1 MNKVYPVSIPI
12 KKDDEMYGLIKFS
25 VCILFI
31 CVCMCVGLIIMIT
44 LLIENNT
51 KDGSNII

>member
-12 KKDDEMYGLIKFS
+12 KNNDEMYGLMKFS

-31 CVCMCVGLIIMIT
+31 CVCVCVGISMIIIY
-44 LLIENNT
+44 LVENDT
-51 KDGSNII
+51 EDGSN

>member
-12 KKDDEMYGLIKFS
+12 KKDDEMYGLMKFS
-25 VCILFI
+25 VCILLL

-44 LLIENNT
+44 LLIENDT
-51 KDGSNII
+51 EDGSN

>member
-12 KKDDEMYGLIKFS
+12 KKHDEMYGLMKFS

-31 CVCMCVGLIIMIT
+31 CVFMCVGISMILIY
-44 LLIENNT
+44 LVENDIE
-51 KDGSNII
+51 DGSNII